1 MTSPYADDLALA
13 LELADIADGITMAR
27 YRAADLAVE
36 TKPDLTPVSESDK
49 AAELALRER
58 LAAARPDDAVIG
70 EEFGGAE
77 DFDPARPGAG
87 RAWVIDPI
95 DGTKS
100 YVRGMDTW
108 TTLIALLDGR
118 RGQGRRRRDAG
129 AGQALVGGAR
139 AGRVRRRPA
148 DPRVQGRRCSAA
160 RSSSGAGSRSGTRSA
175 AFERVVDL
183 GRRCWRTRG
192 VGDAWQYMLVAEG
205 AAEIATDPEATLWDL
220 AAVSIVVEEAG
231 GRFTSLGGVEGP
243 GCRQRP
249 CDQRPVARRGARR
262 ARAARRVRP
271 RARNRALPRTPPT
284 ACFQAVLGPP
294 LSWVGVSR
302 ASVRCA

>member
-1 MTSPYADDLALA
+1 VTGHYDDDLKLA
-13 LELADIADGITMAR
+13 FELADIADTITMAR
-27 YRAADLAVE
+27 YRAEDLAVE

-49 AAELALRER
+49 AVELALRE
-58 LAAARPDDAVIG
+58 LLGTARPQDMIIG

-77 DFDPARPGAG
+77 LSSDPG

-108 TTLIALLDGR
+108 TTLIALLEDGEVKLGMVSMPALHKRWWAVRGHGAYADGR
-118 RGQGRRRRDAG
+118 RIHVSKIGELSSAQFVWSGIEEWDAI
-129 AGQALVGGAR
+129 GGF
-139 AGRVRRRPA
+139 
-148 DPRVQGRRCSAA
+148 QK
-160 RSSSGAGSRSGTRSA
+160 
-175 AFERVVDL
+175 VVEL

-231 GRFTSLGGVEGP
+231 GRFTALDGSAGP
-243 GCRQRP
+243 GAGSGLATNGP
-249 CDQRPVARRGARR
+249 LHAAALAALGAD
-262 ARAARRVRP
+262 AGAA
-271 RARNRALPRTPPT
+271 
-284 ACFQAVLGPP
+284 
-294 LSWVGVSR
+294 
-302 ASVRCA
+302 